1 MKPLL
6 EISHLD
12 KQIGSLHLQ
21 DISFTLEP
29 GYIFGLIGRNGSGK
43 TSLIR
48 TILNLYRKD
57 SGAVS
62 VNGCSVDTMEHDA
75 KEQIGFVLD
84 EFIFE
89 EKLSVS
95 ANGRYF
101 GSTYSKYDHRLFLQF
116 CERFGLDPKQK
127 TGRLSK
133 GQKTRFQLAFALSHQ
148 AKLFIMD
155 EPAAGL
161 DPLFRRELTG
171 YMQELVED
179 GTRSVLFST
188 HLTADLDQI
197 GDYIALIDEG
207 KFCFCM
213 DKESLRER
221 FALLEGTKEQ
231 IRSLALHSP
240 KVLAAVHEQ
249 YGSTALAEYPDPSMT
264 EGLAVSRPTL
274 AELLFY
280 LRKGGCIS

>member
-12 KQIGSLHLQ
+12 KQIGALHLQ
-21 DISFTLEP
+21 DISFSLEP

-48 TILNLYRKD
+48 TILNLYHKD
-57 SGAVS
+57 SGAII
-62 VNGCSVDTMEHDA
+62 VNGCPMDLMEREA
-75 KEQIGFVLD
+75 KNQIGFVLD

-89 EKLSVS
+89 EKLSIS

-116 CERFGLDPKQK
+116 CKRFNLDPKQK
-127 TGRLSK
+127 TDRLSK

-207 KFCFCM
+207 RFCFCT

-221 FALLEGTKEQ
+221 FVLLKGTEQ
-231 IRSLALHSP
+231 QIQSLALHSP
-240 KVLAAVHEQ
+240 KILAAVHEQ
-249 YGSTALAEYPDPSMT
+249 YGSTALAEYPEPSMT
-264 EGLAVSRPTL
+264 EGLSVSCPTL

>member
-6 EISHLD
+6 KISHLD
-12 KQIGSLHLQ
+12 KQIGTLHLQ

-48 TILNLYRKD
+48 TILNLYHKD
-57 SGAVS
+57 SGAIN
-62 VNGCSVDTMEHDA
+62 VNGCPMDSMEHEA
-75 KEQIGFVLD
+75 KDQIGFVLD

-89 EKLSVS
+89 EKLNVS

-101 GSTYSKYDHRLFLQF
+101 GSTYSKYDHSLFLQF
-116 CERFGLDPKQK
+116 CERFNLDPKQK

-197 GDYIALIDEG
+197 GDYIALLDEG
-207 KFCFCM
+207 RFCFCM

-221 FALLEGTKEQ
+221 FVLLEGTEQQ
-231 IRSLALHSP
+231 IRSLHSP
-240 KVLAAVHEQ
+240 KILAAVHEQ
-249 YGSTALAEYPDPSMT
+249 YGSTALAEFPDPSMT
-264 EGLAVSRPTL
+264 EGLAVSCPTL

>member
-12 KQIGSLHLQ
+12 KQIGTLHLQ
-21 DISFTLEP
+21 DISFSLEP

-48 TILNLYRKD
+48 TILNLYHKD
-57 SGAVS
+57 SGTII
-62 VNGCSVDTMEHDA
+62 VNGCPMDSMEREA
-75 KEQIGFVLD
+75 KDQIGFILD

-89 EKLSVS
+89 EKLSIS

-101 GSTYSKYDHRLFLQF
+101 GSAYSKYNHSLFLQF
-116 CERFGLDPKQK
+116 CERFQLDPKQK
-127 TGRLSK
+127 TGKLSK

-207 KFCFCM
+207 RFCFCM

-221 FALLEGTKEQ
+221 FVLLEGSEQ
-231 IRSLALHSP
+231 QIQPLALHSP
-240 KVLAAVHEQ
+240 KILAAVHEQ
-249 YGSTALAEYPDPSMT
+249 YGSTALAEYPEPSMT
-264 EGLAVSRPTL
+264 EGLSVSSPTL

>member
-12 KQIGSLHLQ
+12 KQIGTLHLQ

-48 TILNLYRKD
+48 TILNLYHKD
-57 SGAVS
+57 SGAIV
-62 VNGCSVDTMEHDA
+62 VNGCPMDSMEHEA
-75 KEQIGFVLD
+75 KDQIGFVLD

-89 EKLSVS
+89 EKLSIS

-101 GSTYSKYDHRLFLQF
+101 GSTYSKYDHSLFLQF
-116 CERFGLDPKQK
+116 CERFNLDPKQK

-197 GDYIALIDEG
+197 GDYIALLDEG
-207 KFCFCM
+207 RFCFCM

-221 FALLEGTKEQ
+221 FVLLEGTEQQ
-231 IRSLALHSP
+231 IRSLHSP
-240 KVLAAVHEQ
+240 KILAAVHEQ
-249 YGSTALAEYPDPSMT
+249 YGSTALAEYPEPSMT
-264 EGLAVSRPTL
+264 EGLAVSCPTL

>member
-6 EISHLD
+6 KISHLD
-12 KQIGSLHLQ
+12 KQIGTLHLQ

-48 TILNLYRKD
+48 TILNLYHKD
-57 SGAVS
+57 SGAIN
-62 VNGCSVDTMEHDA
+62 VNGYPMDSMEHEA
-75 KEQIGFVLD
+75 KDQIGFVLD

-101 GSTYSKYDHRLFLQF
+101 GSTYSKYDHSFFLQF
-116 CERFGLDPKQK
+116 CERFNLDPKQK

-197 GDYIALIDEG
+197 GDYIALIDKG
-207 KFCFCM
+207 RFCFCM

-221 FALLEGTKEQ
+221 FVLLEGTEQQ
-231 IRSLALHSP
+231 IRSLHSP
-240 KVLAAVHEQ
+240 KILAAVHEQ
-249 YGSTALAEYPDPSMT
+249 YGSTALAEFPDPSIT
-264 EGLAVSRPTL
+264 EGLAVSCPTL